1 MVFASWRGV
10 VGVVKPT
17 HRPGSLEEFIRLL
30 PEGIGVV
37 PVYLNFKRGTEDEF
51 RAALNAVEEKVA
63 ELAQEG
69 VDLIHPEG
77 APPFMVHGY
86 KGEEKIIKEWEA
98 KYKIPMVTA
107 AQTQVEALRALKVK
121 KFVGVTYFINS
132 VNDITTRYFPRRR
145 LRCSRHGRNLRG
157 LRRRRTDCI
166 AGNLRA
172 HAESLPKKSK
182 RRGDLYARHGLALPR
197 HHPFARGRFASSRH
211 SPCSRARLVD
221 PKAAACKTNRERLWQ
236 IARRDDLKCLEVMDI
251 TRLSIHPT
259 ILSFRGPQQAAG

>member
-63 ELAQEG
+63 ELAGEG

-86 KGEEKIIKEWEA
+86 KGEAKIIKEWET
-98 KYKIPMVTA
+98 KYKVPMVTA
-107 AQTQVEALRALKVK
+107 AQTQVEALRALNVK
-121 KFVGVTYFINS
+121 KFVGVTYFVNS
-132 VNDITTRYFPRRR
+132 VNDITASYFRDAGFDVMAMEGISVAFEDVGRLASQEIYAHTRKAFLKNPSADGIYMLGTGWRCLDIIR
-145 LRCSRHGRNLRG
+145 LLEEDLQVPVVHPVPARVWSVQKRLHVRQRVKGFGRL
-157 LRRRRTDCI
+157 
-166 AGNLRA
+166 
-172 HAESLPKKSK
+172 
-182 RRGDLYARHGLALPR
+182 
-197 HHPFARGRFASSRH
+197 
-211 SPCSRARLVD
+211 
-221 PKAAACKTNRERLWQ
+221 
-236 IARRDDLKCLEVMDI
+236 LEEM
-251 TRLSIHPT
+251 P
-259 ILSFRGPQQAAG
+259 

>member
-77 APPFMVHGY
+77 APPFMVHGH

-98 KYKIPMVTA
+98 RYKVPMVTA
-107 AQTQVEALRALKVK
+107 AQTQVEALRALNIK
-121 KFVGVTYFINS
+121 KFVGVTYFVNS
-132 VNDITTRYFPRRR
+132 VNDITTRYFQDAGFEVLAMEGMAVAFEDVGR
-145 LRCSRHGRNLRG
+145 LASQEIYAHTRKAFLKHPNADGIYMLGTGWRCLDIIRLLEEDLQVPVVHAVPARVWSVQKRLHVRQ
-157 LRRRRTDCI
+157 
-166 AGNLRA
+166 RA
-172 HAESLPKKSK
+172 QGFGKL
-182 RRGDLYARHGLALPR
+182 
-197 HHPFARGRFASSRH
+197 
-211 SPCSRARLVD
+211 
-221 PKAAACKTNRERLWQ
+221 
-236 IARRDDLKCLEVMDI
+236 LEEM
-251 TRLSIHPT
+251 P
-259 ILSFRGPQQAAG
+259 

>member
-63 ELAQEG
+63 ELAKEG

-98 KYKIPMVTA
+98 KYKVPMVTA
-107 AQTQVEALRALKVK
+107 AQTQVEALRALNVK
-121 KFVGVTYFINS
+121 KFVGVTYFVNS
-132 VNDITTRYFPRRR
+132 VNDITTSYFRDAGFDVTAMEGISVAFEDVGR
-145 LRCSRHGRNLRG
+145 LASQEIYAHTRKAFLKNPSAEGIYMLGTGWRCLDIIHLLEEDLQVPVVHPVPARVWA
-157 LRRRRTDCI
+157 I
-166 AGNLRA
+166 
-172 HAESLPKKSK
+172 EK
-182 RRGDLYARHGLALPR
+182 RLHVRQPVKGFGKL
-197 HHPFARGRFASSRH
+197 
-211 SPCSRARLVD
+211 
-221 PKAAACKTNRERLWQ
+221 
-236 IARRDDLKCLEVMDI
+236 LEEM
-251 TRLSIHPT
+251 P
-259 ILSFRGPQQAAG
+259 

>member
-63 ELAQEG
+63 ELAEEG

-86 KGEEKIIKEWEA
+86 GGEAKIIKDWESR
-98 KYKIPMVTA
+98 YKIPMITA
-107 AQTQVEALRALKVK
+107 GQTQVEALRALNIKRL
-121 KFVGVTYFINS
+121 VGVTYFVNS
-132 VNDITTRYFPRRR
+132 VNDVTTRYFESAGFEVLSMEGMDVAFEDVGRLASQEIYAHTRRAFLKHQDADGIYMLGTGWRCLDIIR
-145 LRCSRHGRNLRG
+145 LLEEDLQVPVVHAVPARVWAVQKRLHVCQRVKGYGRL
-157 LRRRRTDCI
+157 LQ
-166 AGNLRA
+166 
-172 HAESLPKKSK
+172 EMP
-182 RRGDLYARHGLALPR
+182 
-197 HHPFARGRFASSRH
+197 
-211 SPCSRARLVD
+211 
-221 PKAAACKTNRERLWQ
+221 
-236 IARRDDLKCLEVMDI
+236 
-251 TRLSIHPT
+251 
-259 ILSFRGPQQAAG
+259 

>member
-30 PEGIGVV
+30 PDGIGVV

-51 RAALNAVEEKVA
+51 RGALNAVEEKVA
-63 ELAQEG
+63 ELATEG

-107 AQTQVEALRALKVK
+107 AQTQVEALRALNVK
-121 KFVGVTYFINS
+121 RFVGVTYFIGK
-132 VNDITTRYFPRRR
+132 VNDITTRYFQDAGFDVLGMEGIPVAFEDVGR
-145 LRCSRHGRNLRG
+145 LASQEIYAHTRKVFLKNQNADGIYMLGTGWRCLDIIHL
-157 LRRRRTDCI
+157 L
-166 AGNLRA
+166 
-172 HAESLPKKSK
+172 EE
-182 RRGDLYARHGLALPR
+182 DLQVP
-197 HHPFARGRFASSRH
+197 
-211 SPCSRARLVD
+211 V
-221 PKAAACKTNRERLWQ
+221 
-236 IARRDDLKCLEVMDI
+236 
-251 TRLSIHPT
+251 IHPVPARVWA
-259 ILSFRGPQQAAG
+259 IQKRLHVRQRVKGFGRLLEEMP

>member
-63 ELAQEG
+63 ELAGEG

-86 KGEEKIIKEWEA
+86 KGEEKIIKEWET
-98 KYKIPMVTA
+98 KYKVPMVTA
-107 AQTQVEALRALKVK
+107 AQTQVEALRVLNVK
-121 KFVGVTYFINS
+121 KFVGVTYFVNS
-132 VNDITTRYFPRRR
+132 VNDITANYFRDAGVDVMAMEGMAVAFEDVGRLASQEIYAHTRKAFLKHPSADGIYM
-145 LRCSRHGRNLRG
+145 LGTGWRCLDIIHL
-157 LRRRRTDCI
+157 L
-166 AGNLRA
+166 
-172 HAESLPKKSK
+172 EE
-182 RRGDLYARHGLALPR
+182 DLQVP
-197 HHPFARGRFASSRH
+197 
-211 SPCSRARLVD
+211 V
-221 PKAAACKTNRERLWQ
+221 
-236 IARRDDLKCLEVMDI
+236 
-251 TRLSIHPT
+251 IHPVPARVWS
-259 ILSFRGPQQAAG
+259 IEKRLHVRQPVKGFGRLLEEMP

>member
-86 KGEEKIIKEWEA
+86 DGEAKIIEEWESR
-98 KYKIPMVTA
+98 YKIPMITA
-107 AQTQVEALRALKVK
+107 GQTQVEALRALNIKRL
-121 KFVGVTYFINS
+121 VGVTYFVNS
-132 VNDITTRYFPRRR
+132 VNDVTTRYFKSAGFEVLSMEGMEVAFEDVGRLASQEIYAHTRRAFLKHQDADGIYMLGTGWRCLDIIR
-145 LRCSRHGRNLRG
+145 LLEEDLQVPVVHAVPARVWAVQKRLHVRQRVKGYGRL
-157 LRRRRTDCI
+157 LQ
-166 AGNLRA
+166 
-172 HAESLPKKSK
+172 EMP
-182 RRGDLYARHGLALPR
+182 
-197 HHPFARGRFASSRH
+197 
-211 SPCSRARLVD
+211 
-221 PKAAACKTNRERLWQ
+221 
-236 IARRDDLKCLEVMDI
+236 
-251 TRLSIHPT
+251 
-259 ILSFRGPQQAAG
+259 